1 MNLIPS
7 SANDFIRE
15 IQTALGNPVDLRIES
30 LSGGKLTVVYLSS
43 IVNAT
48 HLQDNILGPVRTLK
62 TSNSWDLILSVI
74 KEREPV
80 RRDNPGDAILDLISG
95 RVLIHRS
102 GDTSAFSFNTLN
114 EAKRQPSDPRIERTA
129 RGSRISLV
137 ETYEDNISM
146 IRSLLKDPSLRVDGF
161 KLGTRTQ
168 TKVAV
173 MYLAEVADRGLVE
186 EVRRRLSRIKIDG
199 ILNAGY
205 LEQLISDNRWSI
217 FPLVQ
222 LTERPDKIV
231 AGLLEGRVAV
241 FAEGGNQCF
250 IVPTTVNDLY
260 QSPEDYYWGFW
271 FGSFLRF
278 IRILGNNIAVALP
291 GLYIALLGVNT
302 ELLPV
307 DFIFTVSGGRIG
319 VAFPLVIELLLME
332 ITVEI
337 FREASLRL
345 QQSVSQTLGVTAGI
359 VLGIAAVGAG
369 LVSNATLVVVI
380 VTAIASYSG
389 PDYGIGLSWRIL
401 RYIMILAATLWG
413 LVGITI
419 FGIIILAHAAK
430 QNSFGVSYL
439 APWTPI
445 RGIEL
450 LDTVI
455 RRPLW
460 MPKRPSTFHPADK
473 VRYKDQG
480 GSEAIH
486 GKQEDE

>member
-1 MNLIPS
+1 MKTIPAS
-7 SANDFIRE
+7 TNEFLHE
-15 IQTALGNPVDLRIES
+15 IQTTLGNPLDLRFES
-30 LSGGKLTVVYLSS
+30 LSDGKVTVVYLSS
-43 IVNAT
+43 ITNAT
-48 HLQDNILGPVRTLK
+48 HLQDNILGPLRNAQYSGNPEHLPAG
-62 TSNSWDLILSVI
+62 IR
-74 KEREPV
+74 EREPV
-80 RRDNPGDAILDLISG
+80 CRDNFPEAISDLISG
-95 RVLIHRS
+95 RVLIHCS
-102 GDTSAFSFNTLN
+102 GEAIVWTFNTLSIV
-114 EAKRQPSDPRIERTA
+114 KRQPSEPKIERTA
-129 RGSRISLV
+129 RGSRLSLV
-137 ETYEDNISM
+137 ESLEDSVSM
-146 IRSLLKDPSLRVDGF
+146 IRSLLNDASLRVDGL

-173 MYLAEVADRGLVE
+173 IYLAEVADPGLVE
-186 EVRRRLSRIKIDG
+186 EVHRRLSRIKIDG
-199 ILNAGY
+199 ILNTGY
-205 LEQLISDNRWSI
+205 LEQLITDNRWSV

-222 LTERPDKIV
+222 TTERPDKIV

-241 FAEGGNQCF
+241 FAEGSSHGC

-271 FGSFLRF
+271 FGSFLRM

-291 GLYIALLGVNT
+291 GLYIALLGVNS

-307 DFIFTVSGGRIG
+307 DFVLTVSGSRIG

-332 ITVEI
+332 ITVEV
-337 FREASLRL
+337 FREASIRL
-345 QQSVSQTLGVTAGI
+345 PQPVSQTLGVTAGI
-359 VLGIAAVGAG
+359 VLGFAAVGAG

-389 PDYGIGLSWRIL
+389 PDYEIGLSWRIL
-401 RYIMILAATLWG
+401 KYILILAAVFWG

-419 FGIIILAHAAK
+419 VGIIILAHSAK

-439 APWTPI
+439 APWTPF

-460 MPKRPSTFHPADK
+460 MPERPGTFHPINRIRYREQAD
-473 VRYKDQG
+473 
-480 GSEAIH
+480 SEVGH
-486 GKQEDE
+486 GKPEDG